1 MQLSWCYSKIRK
13 PGSKCS
19 QDLQNGGCEMASN
32 MSLSENIK
40 SFGMKQVIKYLDA
53 DPDKNIP
60 RVIEWVEK

>member
-1 MQLSWCYSKIRK
+1 
-13 PGSKCS
+13 
-19 QDLQNGGCEMASN
+19 MASN

-60 RVIEWVEK
+60 RVIEWVEKFDKDQTILSSTVSLSAVNART

>member
-1 MQLSWCYSKIRK
+1 
-13 PGSKCS
+13 
-19 QDLQNGGCEMASN
+19 MASN

-60 RVIEWVEK
+60 RVIEWVEKFDKDQTICLLYTSRCV